1 MMIKRNINTL
11 GIINYNFKR
20 DSRLYPLFE
29 NSTRLLFQLFILEI
43 FDKTLN
49 EKQYRIIYGFCIR
62 TTREDISNDVS
73 CSKEFTPIH
82 KTTNIIYSINKISLY
97 NHPDVIINI
106 TNSLLEGKNLK
117 TSLINNGI
125 GVNNLQFDLFYNDK
139 KENGDIVIRPV
150 IFNDTNTILS
160 RNPFEKNA
168 LISPYQDVPSFTLQI
183 VKLNK
188 TNIFTSNKNQHYDDW
203 EQSLL
208 ESLKYL
214 QTETNLPFTTSGCS
228 RFGNIEFINT
238 QCANEYEIYNV
249 SEDCIKEEVNVDYSK
264 KTSCKKVRIII
275 IPNIYTC
282 SKNLLVNCYLEN
294 GGQIILDECKKV
306 FHNENEELKIDF
318 ESNEEISQY
327 SVSIWKEENE
337 IFQIWHRQ
345 SRVLIRQISTSI
357 GMVGTH
363 GVVNS
368 PWLDIIEQNNNK
380 IKDKV
385 EDARKVSKASYS
397 KMTIGYYD
405 FDPWV
410 ASDRAF
416 SRLIDKLSPKKSDA
430 EFFPK
435 GWDSDEEL
443 HGALSF
449 LEWFKKITNN
459 AAKVVIQDPFY
470 DTVGLEFLIR
480 TTNAATDFVILT
492 CTQIISTDD
501 KKSKTKK
508 AKEPNRATRIKQLI
522 ISNPSLF
529 GNLKLS
535 IYDLRNVSGGDT
547 NILHDRYILI
557 FEEGELSK
565 GFHLSNSIQGA
576 TKKSP
581 LLITP
586 IPMDA
591 LSKVDDHINDII
603 TQASEEKQYKIS
615 TLYNYKENRA
625 KDVKKE
631 IEKISD
637 KKLFAKLKKKI
648 TSEKSVSKEVLVRFI
663 NDYQIK
669 DFDSFTKFWS
679 TFGYFLAHTNFDYN
693 IISVLKENI
702 KPEFI
707 DYLKKYLQESITA
720 KYPIGFSDEISYRS
734 NDFSFLF
741 RDNFEEIVNR
751 SLSLEG
757 YIHESPSYKAWG
769 TYYGSQLL
777 IDSDFNKFLELIE
790 FLQQQFIKQGNIDLS
805 NSPLLK
811 LTNIIFAH
819 LFKKMFWSYNEELIK
834 NGVLCN
840 NQIIKAITTSAIIL
854 KITDEKE
861 SPNFDDAKNLL
872 ITNLSTDEALSSFII
887 CLLNH
892 RFYNKNADSQL
903 EKNIFSTIYELL
915 NDNYTE
921 NRLLYSF
928 NKSLYSYYP
937 HIEKKITEE
946 IFIKLEENNKV
957 SVSLIFKLWT
967 DEFTKLFD
975 KFESYKDYA
984 GIIDLT
990 GWALHIIDNTEKQ
1003 RFIEKLKK
1011 RYKKEVSEIRKPF
1024 SKGSV
1029 IWNNAFER
1037 LLLIKSILMITILYK
1052 EKSKSDCSDEMSKI
1066 VSEISTLETNY
1077 QLSMPH
1083 SKIYTFSKQISEKF
1097 HK

>member
-1 MMIKRNINTL
+1 MIKRIKNTE
-11 GIINYNFKR
+11 GIINDSFKK

-29 NSTRLLFQLFILEI
+29 DNIKLLLQLFVLEI
-43 FDKTLN
+43 LDKDSN
-49 EKQYRIIYGFCIR
+49 ERQYHIIYGFCIR
-62 TTREDISNDVS
+62 TTREEISNIVS

-82 KTTNIIYSINKISLY
+82 KTPNIIYSINRICLY
-97 NHPDVIINI
+97 NCPEIIIAI
-106 TNSLLEGKNLK
+106 TNNLLKGKSLR
-117 TSLINNGI
+117 TSLINSGI
-125 GVNNLQFDLFYNDK
+125 DDSNLQFDLCYNDK
-139 KENGDIVIRPV
+139 KENGDIVIRPI

-160 RNPFEKNA
+160 RNPHEKNA
-168 LISPYQDVPSFTLQI
+168 LISPYKDVPSFTLPI

-188 TNIFTSNKNQHYDDW
+188 TEIFISNKNLYYDDW

-214 QTETNLPFTTSGCS
+214 QTETNLPFKTSGCS

-238 QCANEYEIYNV
+238 QCANEYEVYNI
-249 SEDCIKEEVNVDYSK
+249 SEDCIKEEVTVDYSK
-264 KTSCKKVRIII
+264 KTTCKKVQITIL
-275 IPNIYTC
+275 PNIFTC

-306 FHNENEELKIDF
+306 LHKENEVLKIDF
-318 ESNEEISQY
+318 ESKEEISQV

-337 IFQIWHRQ
+337 VFQMWYRQ
-345 SRVLIRQISTSI
+345 SHVLLRQIVTNMGI
-357 GMVGTH
+357 VGAH

-368 PWLDIIEQNNNK
+368 PWLDIIEQSCNK
-380 IKDKV
+380 TKDKI
-385 EDARKVSKASYS
+385 EDARKISKASYS
-397 KMTIGYYD
+397 KMTIGDYGL
-405 FDPWV
+405 DPWV
-410 ASDRAF
+410 TSDRTF
-416 SRLIDKLSPKKSDA
+416 SKLIDKLSPKKSDA

-435 GWDSDEEL
+435 GWDTNDEL

-480 TTNAATDFVILT
+480 TTDAATNFVILT
-492 CTQIISTDD
+492 CTQIVSTDD
-501 KKSKTKK
+501 KKIKLKN
-508 AKEPNRATRIKQLI
+508 AKEPNRAIRIKKLI
-522 ISNPSLF
+522 KSNPSLF

-535 IYDLRNVSGGDT
+535 IYDLRNIGGGDT

-586 IPMDA
+586 IPADT
-591 LSKVDDHINDII
+591 LSKVDNHISEII
-603 TQASEEKQYKIS
+603 SEAKEEKIYKIS
-615 TLYNYKENRA
+615 TLYNYKENRT
-625 KDVKKE
+625 KNIKKE
-631 IEKISD
+631 IEKIAD
-637 KKLFAKLKKKI
+637 KRLFTRLKKEI
-648 TSEKSVSKEVLVRFI
+648 PSAKSVSKEVIVKFI
-663 NDYQIK
+663 FDYQIK

-679 TFGYFLAHTNFDYN
+679 TFGNFLAHTHFDYN

-702 KPEFI
+702 EPDFI
-707 DYLKKYLQESITA
+707 NYLKKYLQESITA
-720 KYPIGFSDEISYRS
+720 KYPIGFSDEISYRR

-751 SLSLEG
+751 SLIVEG
-757 YIHESPSYKAWG
+757 YIHEAPSYKAWG
-769 TYYGSQLL
+769 IYYGSQLL
-777 IDSDFNKFLELIE
+777 LDSDFNKFLELID
-790 FLQQQFIKQGNIDLS
+790 FLQQQYNKQGNIDLS

-811 LTNIIFAH
+811 LTNIVFTH
-819 LFKKMFWSYNEELIK
+819 LYEKLFWSYNEELTR
-834 NGVLCN
+834 NCMQCN
-840 NQIIKAITTSAIIL
+840 NQIVKAITTSAIIL
-854 KITDEKE
+854 KIIDEKE
-861 SPNFDDAKNLL
+861 SLNFEDSKNLL

-903 EKNIFSTIYELL
+903 EKSVLSVICDLL

-921 NRLLYSF
+921 GRLLYLF
-928 NKSLYSYYP
+928 DKILYAHYP
-937 HIEKKITEE
+937 LIEKKITEE
-946 IFIKLEENNKV
+946 IFIKLENNKKV
-957 SVSLIFKLWT
+957 TASLIFKLWT
-967 DEFTKLFD
+967 DEFMKLLD

-990 GWALHIIDNTEKQ
+990 GWALYIIDDTEKL
-1003 RFIEKLKK
+1003 RFLEKLKK
-1011 RYKKEVSEIRKPF
+1011 RYKKEVLEIRKPF
-1024 SKGSV
+1024 SKSSA

-1037 LLLIKSILMITILYK
+1037 LLLIKNVLMITILYE
-1052 EKSKSDCSDEMSKI
+1052 EKNKSICSEGMQSI
-1066 VSEISTLETNY
+1066 VTEIRTLETNY

-1083 SKIYTFSKQISEKF
+1083 SSIYKLSRQILEKSQE
-1097 HK
+1097 